1 MVVSRVTCHCVSHL
15 VSHKSLRSIHYTLYR
30 MQEGLTITT
39 GTGGSTLHLSAFHQ
53 SEPSAGASGGT
64 QAAAFNRRLAGG
76 WRLEAGGCTNR
87 CWPELQ
93 ITLHTY
99 TNPMF
104 TCSGVFHFICR

>member
-76 WRLEAGGCTNR
+76 WRLHKSMLARTADY
-87 CWPELQ
+87 
-93 ITLHTY
+93 IAY
-99 TNPMF
+99 
-104 TCSGVFHFICR
+104 IY

>member
-39 GTGGSTLHLSAFHQ
+39 GTGGSTLTLSAFHQ

-64 QAAAFNRRLAGG
+64 QAAAFNRRLG
-76 WRLEAGGCTNR
+76 WRLEAGGWR
-87 CWPELQ
+87 
-93 ITLHTY
+93 LHKSMLARTADY
-99 TNPMF
+99 
-104 TCSGVFHFICR
+104 IAYIY

>member
-53 SEPSAGASGGT
+53 SEPSAGDTGGT

-76 WRLEAGGCTNR
+76 WRLEAA
-87 CWPELQ
+87 Q
-93 ITLHTY
+93 IDVGQNCRLHCIHILTLCLHVR
-99 TNPMF
+99 
-104 TCSGVFHFICR
+104 VFFILYVDR